1 MSLLRNPGTYLLV
14 GVIQF
19 GLLMQIA
26 EFLYSGYSVS
36 ANYISDLG
44 VGPEPGRTIF
54 NGSAIVLGLL
64 GSLAAMIIWRDLKPR
79 GVAILLLISGLGTI
93 GVGIFTEETG
103 AIHTVTSL
111 VAFMPV
117 ALAAIWSFKV
127 TKGVFRFASVV
138 LGVWALV
145 ALIMLGSN
153 TLLGLGVGGVERMV
167 FYPDLFWTLGFGALL
182 SHEAIAKR

>member
-14 GVIQF
+14 GAVQF
-19 GLLMQIA
+19 GLLMQLA

-36 ANYISDLG
+36 LNYISDLG

-54 NGSAIVLGLL
+54 NASALGLGLL
-64 GSLAAMIIWRDLKPR
+64 GSIAAMIIWRDLKPK
-79 GVAILLLISGLGTI
+79 GLAILLLISGLGTI
-93 GVGIFTEETG
+93 GVGIFTEDAG
-103 AIHTVTSL
+103 AVHTVTSL
-111 VAFMPV
+111 LAFLPV

-127 TKGVFRFASVV
+127 TQGIFRFVAVV

-145 ALIMLGSN
+145 ALILLGSN
-153 TLLGLGVGGVERMV
+153 NLLGIGVGGMERMV

-182 SHEAIAKR
+182 SHEGIAKR